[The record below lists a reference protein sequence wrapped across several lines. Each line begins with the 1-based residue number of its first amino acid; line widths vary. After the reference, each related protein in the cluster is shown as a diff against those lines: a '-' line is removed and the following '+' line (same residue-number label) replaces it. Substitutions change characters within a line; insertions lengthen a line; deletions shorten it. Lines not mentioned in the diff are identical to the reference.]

1 MEDPKDKHDR
11 PKRAQLEMLE
21 SFVLESV
28 MMEIQTI
35 LRTRQIDNSPEG
47 KIAYGL
53 HQADCP
59 HERHDAQCNFF
70 STSDWVGQN
79 RIHYRIMAR
88 DSLRERNLEDKLLKW
103 DEELAMRERLGS
115 GPIPGS
121 RAKEG
126 TAK

>member
-28 MMEIQTI
+28 SREIQTI
-35 LRTRQIDNSPEG
+35 LLTRQIDDSPEG

-59 HERHDAQCNFF
+59 HERHNAQCSFF
-70 STSDWVGQN
+70 SGPDWVGQN
-79 RIHYRIMAR
+79 RIHYRLMAR
-88 DSLRERNLEDKLLKW
+88 DSLREKCLQGKLLKW
-103 DEELAMRERLGS
+103 DDEPLMRERLGF
-115 GPIPGS
+115 GPIPSSPEKGV
-121 RAKEG
+121 K
-126 TAK
+126 K